1 MKVLVVGSGGREH
14 ALVWA
19 IRTSPRLTELYVAPG
34 NGGTAL
40 MARNVPIA
48 ADAVDELVAFV
59 EEKDID
65 LTVVGP
71 EAPLVAGLVDRLQA
85 VGRRAF
91 GPSQAAAQLEGSKVF
106 AKEFMQRHGIP
117 TADFKVFEDAPAARA
132 YVDEVGAPIVIKAD
146 GLAAGKGVIVAHN
159 TKEAHKAIDAML
171 LEDRFGDSGHRVI
184 VEQCLQ
190 GEEVSAHSICAVDA
204 AVLFPFSQDHK
215 RAFDND
221 QGPNTGGMGAYAPV
235 PFVSDSDRDY
245 IFNEVIMHSLEKL
258 ENQSNPDVQEIP
270 DRFKTEYLQGVDVYA
285 TVLAYRNDI
294 YPSKA
299 RPPDQGWK
307 DLWDIGGIPGE
318 RAMRKHPFDTIEE
331 ALIADGVAPGEE
343 YNWLRENG
351 YDRAFSS
358 LDKIKSNI
366 NIWWTGGAQTSQL
379 LSTGEVDICPT
390 WNGRAQA
397 AIDGGAPVTI
407 SWNEGIFNFEGWSI
421 LKGTPRLEEAREFV
435 TFCANAKTQALQSP
449 HISYGPVNPNAY
461 DYIDEDR
468 AKVLSTNPA
477 FLPLMHKA
485 DNVFWGKEKDK
496 ASELFNTWLIG

>member
-1 MKVLVVGSGGREH
+1 MQKKVKPGG
-14 ALVWA
+14 
-19 IRTSPRLTELYVAPG
+19 I
-34 NGGTAL
+34 
-40 MARNVPIA
+40 
-48 ADAVDELVAFV
+48 
-59 EEKDID
+59 
-65 LTVVGP
+65 
-71 EAPLVAGLVDRLQA
+71 
-85 VGRRAF
+85 GRRRVLKSA
-91 GPSQAAAQLEGSKVF
+91 GVGAAALAFPTILIPRRAGAVTKLTARDPGGPYVKAYAAAYYEPFNKKF
-106 AKEFMQRHGIP
+106 AGKIEVTGVIGKHEP
-117 TADFKVFEDAPAARA
+117 TSL
-132 YVDEVGAPIVIKAD
+132 IKAMVETKTYTWD
-146 GLAAGKGVIVAHN
+146 VALLSEAAHN
-159 TKEAHKAIDAML
+159 LLREID
-171 LEDRFGDSGHRVI
+171 
-184 VEQCLQ
+184 
-190 GEEVSAHSICAVDA
+190 
-204 AVLFPFSQDHK
+204 
-215 RAFDND
+215 
-221 QGPNTGGMGAYAPV
+221 Y
-235 PFVSDSDRDY
+235 
-245 IFNEVIMHSLEKL
+245 LEKL

-318 RAMRKHPFDTIEE
+318 RAIRKHPFDTIEQ

-343 YNWLRENG
+343 YNWLREHG